1 MLIGLLF
8 AYLQP
13 MGPSFGQEA
22 WKLARKLNGF
32 FYTSSGT
39 KHRLGHFLVVVQ
51 FIYRPN
57 WAQISCLTTK
67 KRLNLCFSTAW
78 MLVTQVYSSGLDRG
92 FVDITI

>member
-8 AYLQP
+8 NYLQP

-32 FYTSSGT
+32 FYTSIGT

-51 FIYRPN
+51 LILQAEFGTN
-57 WAQISCLTTK
+57 QLFKNQKA
-67 KRLNLCFSTAW
+67 A
-78 MLVTQVYSSGLDRG
+78 
-92 FVDITI
+92 